1 MSEPTKERQ
10 LFPFGEIDP
19 NAAQLLAD
27 EVRTLVVGD
36 MRIDSVQIGRDQRRE
51 GAVVVRGH
59 LLQPSEIVFPRW
71 LEALKRRNCTPMLRH
86 DPEGDADAVILRVMI
101 GSVTPPP
108 GKPWINL
115 LLFVLTV
122 LSTLYV
128 GMFYSDKVQVNEWL
142 MPTNPLYLLEG
153 WPFSLSLLSILL
165 AHEFG
170 HYFAARIHKL
180 AVSLPFFIPLPIPG
194 GISPGTMGAFIRL
207 KALVPDRRKLFDVG
221 VAGPLAG
228 LIIAIPLLFIGL
240 KTAEVQLPPP
250 LQRGDSYLMLGNSL
264 FSWIAQWL
272 VLGKWLPDPVTGEDV
287 QLNSVMAAAWFGL
300 LVTALNLLPVGQ
312 LDGGHTVFAL
322 FGEGAKRF
330 NRIVVVVLGLLG
342 IASLPPVQQIFPWLS
357 AVGYEG
363 WFIWLALIFFVVGP
377 YHPPALDDVTRL
389 DPRRRWI
396 GYLVIAIFILTFV
409 PVPVRIVGM

>member
-51 GAVVVRGH
+51 GAVIVRGH
-59 LLQPSEIVFPRW
+59 LLQPSDVVFPRW

-86 DPEGDADAVILRVMI
+86 DPEGDAEAVILRVMI

-108 GKPWINL
+108 GKPWLNA

-122 LSTLYV
+122 LSTLIV
-128 GMFYSDKVQVNEWL
+128 GVTYRDDFTANLRSIGDLFLPQVFIH
-142 MPTNPLYLLEG
+142 G
-153 WPFSLSLLSILL
+153 WPFAVSLMGILL

-170 HYFAARIHKL
+170 HYFAARYHKL

-194 GISPGTMGAFIRL
+194 GFSPGTMGAFIRL

-228 LIIAIPLLFIGL
+228 VVIAIPLLLIGL
-240 KTAEVQLPPP
+240 STSVVKTPPA
-250 LQRGDSYLMLGNSL
+250 GGAYYVEGNSL
-264 FSWIAQWL
+264 LYIAAKYIMF
-272 VLGKWLPDPVTGEDV
+272 GKFLPNAVTGEDV
-287 QLNSVMAAAWFGL
+287 FINSVTAAAWFGL

-322 FGEGAKRF
+322 FGEGAKRL
-330 NRIVVVVLGLLG
+330 NQIVAVVLALLG
-342 IASLPPVQQIFPWLS
+342 LASLGPIQRIFPWLAS
-357 AVGYEG
+357 VGYEG

-389 DPRRRWI
+389 DPTRRWI